1 MSYSARSRGVNENPY
16 PRHGIQ
22 PLDEALCPLIDGIVR
37 YVGTEEE
44 CQRRL
49 AMLLPNN
56 HRAARDKAARLGD
69 PAVDAQRRRHRQAI
83 GRRHSTCLRRD
94 DTRLVLRATVIGP
107 LQARS

>member
-1 MSYSARSRGVNENPY
+1 MV
-16 PRHGIQ
+16 IQ